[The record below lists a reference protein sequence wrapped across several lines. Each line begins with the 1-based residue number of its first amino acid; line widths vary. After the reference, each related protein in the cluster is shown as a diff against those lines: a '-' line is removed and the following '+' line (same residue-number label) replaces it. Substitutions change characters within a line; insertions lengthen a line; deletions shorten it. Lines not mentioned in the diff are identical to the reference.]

1 MAHMLVESLA
11 GDYLPGDYEDD
22 YQAAVESLV
31 KTKLEGG
38 EVHAAPAA
46 TETGGEVVDLLA
58 ALQRSVER
66 AKASRGEPS
75 AEVFDDAD
83 DDTAEADLAP
93 DEPAKKATKKAASK
107 TAVKK
112 AAAKKRAAS

>member
-1 MAHMLVESLA
+1 MTQALGA
-11 GDYLPGDYEDD
+11 TLPNHGSDP
-22 YQAAVESLV
+22 
-31 KTKLEGG
+31 T
-38 EVHAAPAA
+38 
-46 TETGGEVVDLLA
+46 EVVDLLA

-66 AKASRGEPS
+66 AKASRGEPT

-83 DDTAEADLAP
+83 DEDTAEADLAP
-93 DEPAKKATKKAASK
+93 DEPAKKSTKKAASK